1 MKETLHNATIRFP
14 EIIHA
19 AFIEYLCQDPYT
31 NIEWCNMNKVSIF
44 RLILASFV
52 IFHLLGVQVNPAS
65 AFDYSPV
72 VILADEDEDKGF
84 WEKMMETLSLSNL
97 LDKIFSYFEERDAK
111 MDALFINS
119 NFTEIERQQISE
131 YSGGKSPAELTSEFC
146 NTSKTS
152 DAQMMLEDIRR
163 SYSGTEADPKSP
175 VHLIEL
181 FERMSSFCP

>member
-1 MKETLHNATIRFP
+1 
-14 EIIHA
+14 
-19 AFIEYLCQDPYT
+19 
-31 NIEWCNMNKVSIF
+31 MNGVKMHKVSIL

-52 IFHLLGVQVNPAS
+52 IFHLLGAQVYPVS
-65 AFDYSPV
+65 AKGYSPV
-72 VILADEDEDKGF
+72 MILADEDGDKGF
-84 WEKMMETLSLSNL
+84 WERMMEKLSLSNL
-97 LDKIFSYFEERDAK
+97 LDKIFSYFEEQDAK
-111 MDALFINS
+111 MDALYINS
-119 NFTEIERQQISE
+119 NFTDKERQQISE

-152 DAQMMLEDIRR
+152 DAQMMMEDIRR